1 MAARRSGK
9 TAVAIRSTTAL
20 TVFLAFVSGLSA
32 CGGELATGPA
42 PFKLDWETS
51 VSAVDGGESFTL
63 AVRMYDVQQAGEHGG
78 ISVSFPLLTEAGS
91 SSEKYSWEAADVEAL
106 NYTTGLPR
114 VAFHQPGAAIY
125 HEDNNRMFPAAHLL
139 VETDDPEWP
148 RNEDRTLTLRITPKR
163 RGEFPIEIRGW
174 ICAQEYTTCKR
185 APIRGFSTDQQGYR
199 VELAT
204 IIVRS
209 GGD

>member
-1 MAARRSGK
+1 M
-9 TAVAIRSTTAL
+9 
-20 TVFLAFVSGLSA
+20 
-32 CGGELATGPA
+32 
-42 PFKLDWETS
+42 
-51 VSAVDGGESFTL
+51 VD
-63 AVRMYDVQQAGEHGG
+63 VDQ
-78 ISVSFPLLTEAGS
+78 SVSFPLLTEAGS
-91 SSEKYSWEAADVEAL
+91 SGGKYSSEAADVEAL

-148 RNEDRTLTLRITPKR
+148 RTEDRTLTLRITPKR

-174 ICAQEYTTCKR
+174 VCAKEYTGCKR
-185 APIRGFSTDQQGYR
+185 IPFEGSATDQQGYR

-204 IIVRS
+204 IIVLS
-209 GGD
+209 GSD